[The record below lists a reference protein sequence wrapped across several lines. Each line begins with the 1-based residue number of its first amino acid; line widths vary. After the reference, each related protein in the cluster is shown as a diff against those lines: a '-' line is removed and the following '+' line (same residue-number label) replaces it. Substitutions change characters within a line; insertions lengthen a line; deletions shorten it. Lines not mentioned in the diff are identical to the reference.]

1 MALIDLPM
9 TYVDMALGEP
19 APRYYILLDE
29 TVVSA
34 KDVQSNET
42 LQVNFKTPVYPD
54 YSEFTMDMPFIYQ
67 LKSNGV
73 TKDDLTDSY
82 KENITMVKHTPETL
96 AKYINTVRMVLSQ
109 DLIRNGIARINFNP
123 EVKYIFQKKTY
134 FFDFEDLSIF
144 NQMQFPQ
151 QVDCFDPGQRPE
163 LLNLAQFPL
172 YIPCTCND
180 EYVLF
185 QAQHRAGKDLFQKYV
200 SMIKK
205 YREVMSMLLR
215 AIADWTFTNSQSP
228 KALWITLFGKA
239 DQFGSIERI
248 KL

>member
-1 MALIDLPM
+1 MALIELPM

-19 APRYYILLDE
+19 APRYYSLLDG
-29 TVVSA
+29 TIVTA
-34 KDVQSNET
+34 KEIQSSET
-42 LQVNFKTPVYPD
+42 LQVYFKNAVYPD

-67 LKSNGV
+67 LKSTGV
-73 TKDDLTDSY
+73 TKDEVTDSY
-82 KENITMVKHTPETL
+82 KENITLVKHTPESL
-96 AKYINTVRMVLSQ
+96 AKYINTVKMILSK
-109 DLIRNGIARINFNP
+109 DLIKNGIARTNFNP
-123 EVKYIFQKKTY
+123 EVKYMFQKKTY
-134 FFDFEDLSIF
+134 VFNFEDLSIF
-144 NQMQFPQ
+144 NQVRFPQ
-151 QVDCFDPGQRPE
+151 QVDCFDPGQRAE

-172 YIPCTCND
+172 YIPCTYNG

-200 SMIKK
+200 SMIKR

-215 AIADWTFTNSQSP
+215 MIADWTFTNSQNP
-228 KALWITLFGKA
+228 KALWVTLFGKA